1 MMHLNKRTGVV
12 LASVLLLALV
22 ASAGIVWANRESE
35 MIVPEGT
42 AIRVS
47 LDHAISSSSSQAGDS
62 FEATVA
68 NPVVVDGKTVIP
80 AGARAQGTLINA
92 KESGRLSGRAYLQ
105 LALTSIEV
113 NGDRYDVN
121 TTSISRSG
129 GSHKK
134 RNWGWIGGGG
144 AGGAVIGAL
153 AGGGKGALIG
163 GPVGAG
169 AGVAVAAIT
178 GKKNTGF
185 RAEQELTFR
194 LTEPVSVK
202 AGG

>member
-1 MMHLNKRTGVV
+1 MKLTKRTSIV

-22 ASAGIVWANRESE
+22 ASAGIVWANRKDAV
-35 MIVPEGT
+35 IVPEGT

-47 LDHAISSSSSQAGDS
+47 LDHSISSASSQAGDS
-62 FEATVA
+62 FQATLA
-68 NPVVVDGKTVIP
+68 DPVVVNGKTVIP
-80 AGARAQGTLINA
+80 AGSRAQGALINA

-121 TTSISRSG
+121 TTSVSRTG

-134 RNWGWIGGGG
+134 RNWGWIGGGA
-144 AGGAVIGAL
+144 AGGTVIGAL

-178 GKKNTGF
+178 GKKNTGY

-194 LTEPVSVK
+194 LTEPLSVK
-202 AGG
+202 SGG